1 MSNMKDALLRMVKAA
16 RLAKTM
22 DDFFVEKGYAET
34 PYTEIYGEIFEAI
47 YSILGEN
54 TPTANESITHT
65 MLTAPYM
72 DDERRAACLN
82 HVFESRNMQPKP
94 HTIEPD
100 EMDRMVR
107 ENGGYRY
114 ETPEGE
120 WK

>member
-22 DDFFVEKGYAET
+22 DDFFVEKGYGET
-34 PYTEIYGEIFEAI
+34 PYSEIYGEIFEAI
-47 YSILGEN
+47 YSLLGEN
-54 TPTANESITHT
+54 TPIANESITHT

-82 HVFESRNMQPKP
+82 HVYESRNMQPKP
-94 HTIEPD
+94 NTIEPD
-100 EMDRMVR
+100 EMDRMVK

-114 ETPEGE
+114 ETPEGD